1 MEQNRAQEYDSV
13 GIKRTTKLP
22 FQIER
27 WNGAFLSKW
36 LSENW
41 LFGKKITLDP
51 YLKVQV
57 KINSLWI
64 INYDPPEAT
73 TQNYCKKTWENIL

>member
-1 MEQNRAQEYDSV
+1 MTQWE
-13 GIKRTTKLP
+13 
-22 FQIER
+22 
-27 WNGAFLSKW
+27 
-36 LSENW
+36 LSEQQSCHFKLSDEMVHFSVSDFRKTGY